1 MKRSSFIV
9 IFIAI
14 ILSLVFAFSACAVS
28 DWRQSDDKHETPAP
42 VTVTDDATVGRAV
55 RAVLLGLSEELEE
68 GTIDYDIS
76 SKYTEGESHTS
87 YFAENTHGEVKRDGD
102 NFYAHS
108 TRAYDSASSEDRLD
122 LSQPEIA
129 YTYNGSYIHAV
140 AEDGDTKIYGF
151 ADKEPYVS
159 RPEGALALVFDGT
172 INKIL
177 DDNGVDI
184 HSDFTVPELIDKIK
198 NMPLSDMYTLV
209 KGVYVDT
216 MNAIYYRGRQPDV
229 DYGNDIPEFLGK
241 ISELFGDLTYNDMLD
256 IFDEM
261 SGDYGFTGERGLIF
275 NFTDYLL
282 DGFFGFSVETAGN
295 TQTLIVTADAGDKL
309 SGYIKRFADVF
320 NPVTYNFNDA
330 IKALFGV
337 DLQVAYSEL
346 KDSFAPEHTL
356 ADAMDLILGY
366 IEKYGATENDVL
378 QMYDFV
384 CNESGVS
391 VPVGYDDYIGY
402 YEANKNR
409 TLRETLPEI
418 FGCDSYE
425 ELLTSL
431 DEEFARLTESYH
443 SSLELVRLEGI
454 PIFGSFDLDLTFK
467 FVITDG
473 KFTGMTAECT
483 GSSAFDRFD
492 RVYSSDYSTLI
503 GYRHVCSGT
512 YDLDFDL
519 QMTVNSGIPTEV
531 PQYVLVSYSEYVDSV
546 DVRNA
551 YKYNMPLYLELPFA
565 IKGDMDISVQS
576 AEIDIIEDYDY
587 SGKKTVN
594 LGNNLKVEGDNL
606 VLTGMRDIIGD
617 ISKDYISIQIQGNV
631 QLAVRVGD
639 KVLNV
644 PIYYY

>member
-42 VTVTDDATVGRAV
+42 VTITDDATVGRAV
-55 RAVLLGLSEELEE
+55 KAVLLGLSEELEE

-76 SKYTEGESHTS
+76 SKYTEGESYTS

-184 HSDFTVPELIDKIK
+184 HSDFTVPELVDDIK

-216 MNAIYYRGRQPDV
+216 MNAIYYHGRQPDV
-229 DYGNDIPEFLGK
+229 DYGNDIPEFFGK

-295 TQTLIVTADAGDKL
+295 TQT
-309 SGYIKRFADVF
+309 
-320 NPVTYNFNDA
+320 
-330 IKALFGV
+330 
-337 DLQVAYSEL
+337 
-346 KDSFAPEHTL
+346 
-356 ADAMDLILGY
+356 DAMDLILGY

-384 CNESGVS
+384 CYESGVS

-431 DEEFARLTESYH
+431 DEEFARLTEPYH
-443 SSLELVRLEGI
+443 SSLELVRLEDI

-473 KFTGMTAECT
+473 KFTGMTTDCV
-483 GSSAFDRFD
+483 GSSAFDIFD
-492 RVYSSDYSTLI
+492 RVYSGDYSTLI
-503 GYRHVCSGT
+503 GYRHRCSGT
-512 YDLDFDL
+512 FDLDFDL
-519 QMTVNSGIPTEV
+519 QITVNSGIPTEV
-531 PQYVLVSYSEYVDSV
+531 PQYVLVSYNEYVDSV

-606 VLTGMRDIIGD
+606 VLTGMRDIIGY